1 MEFIEKQFNVK
12 FDWDAFFE
20 GVKRYNKES
29 DYMIEKWD
37 VNCTDYP
44 IAARRWHC
52 TGNTRCRSPVRWTEN
67 VQVTTPR

>member
-1 MEFIEKQFNVK
+1 MYKRQLWGCVEFIEKQFNVK

-37 VNCTDYP
+37 VNCTCLLY
-44 IAARRWHC
+44 
-52 TGNTRCRSPVRWTEN
+52 TSRCV
-67 VQVTTPR
+67 